1 MYQRAQRLLLATLL
15 GSTAAPIAAQSDS
28 ILDIVKS
35 NEDFSTLA
43 LVVEAAGLDGVLDDD
58 DISITVFAPPNS
70 AFEDLPQ
77 ELVTKLLDP
86 DWQPQLQ
93 DVLLYHTLTSA
104 VFSADL
110 VNGPAPTGN
119 FQRDSVT
126 VATSPSITINDAN
139 AIVEPPSFDIPASN
153 GGTYAWLGCSR
164 RCSA

>member
-1 MYQRAQRLLLATLL
+1 MIDEVLIPP
-15 GSTAAPIAAQSDS
+15 GFEPPGSDS

-35 NEDFSTLA
+35 KEDFSTLA
-43 LVVEAAGLDGVLDDD
+43 LIVEAAGLDGVLDDD

-104 VFSADL
+104 VFSGDL
-110 VNGPAPTGN
+110 VDGLVPTGN

-139 AIVEPPSFDIPASN
+139 VIVEPPSFDIPASN

-164 RCSA
+164 RCST